1 MITKPC
7 DRCER
12 EIRVEDNRAGTKVE
26 CPHCGDMNVM
36 PDAPLSPQKPTGSGK
51 RPEDLGLPPDHGPEQ
66 RVMLVRPALIRS
78 RPISFGVLVLFA
90 TIGLVLLAIHLISP
104 ATVPLWLAIIAA
116 LALLL
121 ACGVIGWWWIQC
133 LSAALEITNKRTV
146 SRNGLFS
153 RSTSEVVHDNIRNV
167 QVDQSFW
174 ERVWQVGT
182 VGISSSGQD
191 GIEIQMKKVP
201 KPGELQRT
209 IDLYRSLD

>member
-12 EIRVEDNRAGTKVE
+12 TIEVEDNRAGAKVE
-26 CPHCGDMNVM
+26 CPNCGDMNVM
-36 PDAPLSPQKPTGSGK
+36 PDAPVRTKPAGSTK
-51 RPEDLGLPPDHGPEQ
+51 RPEDLGLPPDAGPEQ
-66 RVMLVRPALIRS
+66 QVMLVRPALFRS
-78 RPISFGVLVLFA
+78 RPISFSLLTVLAATGIVLA
-90 TIGLVLLAIHLISP
+90 AIHLISP
-104 ATVPLWLAIIAA
+104 NTVPQWLAIVSV
-116 LALLL
+116 LTVLGGG
-121 ACGVIGWWWIQC
+121 GVIAWWWIQC

-167 QVDQSFW
+167 QVDQTFW
-174 ERVWQVGT
+174 ERIWHVGT

>member
-12 EIRVEDNRAGTKVE
+12 KIQVEDNRAGSKVE

-36 PDAPLSPQKPTGSGK
+36 PDAPVGSKTKSPSK
-51 RPEDLGLPPDHGPEQ
+51 RPEDLGLPPDSGPEQ
-66 RVMLVRPALIRS
+66 QVMLIRPALIRS
-78 RPISFGVLVLFA
+78 RPISFGVLIILAA
-90 TIGLVLLAIHLISP
+90 TGLVMLAIHLISP
-104 ATVPLWLAIIAA
+104 ATVRLWVAIFAA
-116 LALLL
+116 LALLG
-121 ACGVIGWWWIQC
+121 AGGTIGWWWVQC

-167 QVDQSFW
+167 QVDQTFW
-174 ERVWQVGT
+174 ERVWNVGT